1 MGALQVSSASLI
13 DPSTG
18 DFDLQLPGGA
28 VESVETLPNPFSAEY
43 GRFSTSVVQIR
54 TRRGTNEWE
63 LKPGN
68 LIPRFRKGFRS
79 VRGFEPRFTIRGP
92 LKKDRLFLSQ
102 DFQYRYVNDPVKS
115 LPGEPD
121 IRLTSFDSFT
131 RVDGTI
137 STRHSMG
144 GLVVLFP
151 RKIEHLSLH
160 TFRPPEVTPE
170 FNQSGASVGVQDRF
184 ALSSTMFLESTFAG
198 RWFEINVNT
207 PGRGPMI
214 YAPETQAG
222 SFFNDQQREVHS
234 VQWVQALSYSRD
246 WRGQH
251 LFKFGLDLQYSGY
264 KGDSTSRPVE
274 IRRLDGSLAERDV
287 FGPPTGQDVAGAEF
301 SLFAQDRW
309 RMGSRVTL
317 ELGYRMDRDHIVD
330 KFNWSTRGGASIAVL
345 PEGRGILRGGLGN
358 FAARTPL
365 NVGAFPQF
373 ERRTVTRFGPDGGAL
388 GPPVTF
394 EPVIATPLR
403 TPEGIIGNIEWNQR
417 FSRRFLFK
425 ANFLKRTGT
434 REYLLNPD
442 PVRGVVVLSSN
453 GESRYREVEVTG
465 RYLGSARRDLTVS
478 YVRSHGTSDLNT
490 YDQYYGNLRNP
501 ILRANERNLIPV
513 DVPNRLIIQGTIGLP
528 GQWDFVPVV
537 EVRSGFPFSAV
548 NEFQDFV
555 GERNRAGRLPTVRTL
570 DFSLARPWHVKK
582 YRFRAGLKVYNIF
595 GSNAERDVQNNVTS
609 PHYGT
614 FYNPLERSI
623 GFVIGSAK

>member
-1 MGALQVSSASLI
+1 
-13 DPSTG
+13 
-18 DFDLQLPGGA
+18 
-28 VESVETLPNPFSAEY
+28 
-43 GRFSTSVVQIR
+43 
-54 TRRGTNEWE
+54 
-63 LKPGN
+63 
-68 LIPRFRKGFRS
+68 
-79 VRGFEPRFTIRGP
+79 
-92 LKKDRLFLSQ
+92 
-102 DFQYRYVNDPVKS
+102 
-115 LPGEPD
+115 
-121 IRLTSFDSFT
+121 
-131 RVDGTI
+131 
-137 STRHSMG
+137 
-144 GLVVLFP
+144 
-151 RKIEHLSLH
+151 
-160 TFRPPEVTPE
+160 
-170 FNQSGASVGVQDRF
+170 
-184 ALSSTMFLESTFAG
+184 
-198 RWFEINVNT
+198 
-207 PGRGPMI
+207 
-214 YAPETQAG
+214 
-222 SFFNDQQREVHS
+222 
-234 VQWVQALSYSRD
+234 VQALSYSRD

-264 KGDSTSRPVE
+264 RGDSTSRPVE
-274 IRRLDGSLAERDV
+274 IRRLEGSLAELDV
-287 FGPPTGQDVAGAEF
+287 FGPPTVQDVAGAEF

-373 ERRTVTRFGPDGGAL
+373 ERRTVTRFGPDGVAL

-403 TPEGIIGNIEWNQR
+403 TPEGIIGNVEWNQR

-442 PVRGVVVLSSN
+442 PVRGVVVLSSD

-501 ILRANERNLIPV
+501 ILRGNERNLIPV

-570 DFSLARPWHVKK
+570 DFSLARPWQVKK

-595 GSNAERDVQNNVTS
+595 GANAERDVQNNVTS
-609 PHYGT
+609 PNYGT
-614 FYNPLERSI
+614 VYNPLERSI